1 MGIKMEMNNLINK
14 REHDPLNR
22 RIYYEV
28 RELIESGAILPG
40 TQLDERTLA
49 QDLAVSRTPLRE
61 AIATLVEE
69 GLVERRPYRGNFV
82 RLFTAKQV
90 QDLYEVRKTLEGLAI
105 RLAVLRLT
113 EEDLELLRTI
123 LHEIQEAL
131 ERDDLPG
138 YSTSDQRFHSTIA
151 RLSGNEILIESLG
164 RLQRQIQLVR
174 IGANQNPEV
183 GRRTALERP
192 LILSALEMRDAALAA
207 QLMEEHIEGVRR
219 SVIEQIATSSVTEET
234 NL

>member
-1 MGIKMEMNNLINK
+1 MEKSNSMSKL
-14 REHDPLNR
+14 EHDPLNR
-22 RIYYEV
+22 RIYYKV
-28 RELIESGAILPG
+28 RELIESGAIPPG

-49 QDLAVSRTPLRE
+49 NDLAVSRTPLRE

-82 RLFTAKQV
+82 RMFTAKQIN
-90 QDLYEVRKTLEGLAI
+90 DLYEVRKTLEGLAI

-113 EEDLELLRTI
+113 EEDLELLRAI
-123 LHEIQEAL
+123 LHDTQEAL
-131 ERDDLPG
+131 ERDDMPG

-151 RLSGNEILIESLG
+151 RLSDNEILIESLG

-183 GRRTALERP
+183 VRRTALERP
-192 LILSALEMRDAALAA
+192 RILSALEMRDVALAA

-219 SVIEQIATSSVTEET
+219 SVIEQIAKSSVTEEM